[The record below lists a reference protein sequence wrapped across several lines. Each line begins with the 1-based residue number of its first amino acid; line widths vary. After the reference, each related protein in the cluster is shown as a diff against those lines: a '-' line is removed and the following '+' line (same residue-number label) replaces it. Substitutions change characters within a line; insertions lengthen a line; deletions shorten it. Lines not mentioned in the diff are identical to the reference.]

1 MVVIQARCIKYCLL
15 ILNLIFALLGLI
27 ILLLAFWFRF
37 DERTKSLYEVG
48 ANGEKLIIGI
58 YVMWAAGGLLLVSG
72 FTGYFAVTKESKCL
86 LWFYLVLIVI
96 LFLIEMTV
104 AIWAFA
110 QKDVVIEQ
118 LQDAYAGTI
127 DLDKQDDVDFKCMI
141 NALHKTL
148 DCCGYKSKSGQIRGC
163 DSSKFKD
170 CLERIEHIINSKLHI
185 FAAVAFGIAL
195 ITVFGI
201 IFTILLY
208 RSIKRSADII

>member
-1 MVVIQARCIKYCLL
+1 MVNEVTYWHGKKNSWQTGSRICWDSSFCYWHFG
-15 ILNLIFALLGLI
+15 FALMKGQKVFMKLVRMGRNS
-27 ILLLAFWFRF
+27 LL
-37 DERTKSLYEVG
+37 
-48 ANGEKLIIGI
+48 
-58 YVMWAAGGLLLVSG
+58 
-72 FTGYFAVTKESKCL
+72 
-86 LWFYLVLIVI
+86 YLVLIVM

-110 QKDVVIEQ
+110 QKDAVIEQ

-127 DLDKQDDVDFKCMI
+127 DLGKQDDVDFKCMI

-148 DCCGYKSKSGQIRGC
+148 DCCGYKSKSGQIKGC
-163 DSSKFKD
+163 DSSKYKD

-185 FAAVAFGIAL
+185 FAAIAFGIAL